1 MLRSLPDA
9 IYLEKVCDLRSAEEL
24 CDLLSTASIR
34 TMLRS
39 SLSRATN
46 LARTRGF
53 KTEAYCQSPAAMQK
67 VLDTFAKYKACAVL
81 RTPKAEQCAPA
92 MQAAID
98 GGFDVRSPAS
108 AASMSPS
115 HRNMHTPDA
124 HPL

>member
-1 MLRSLPDA
+1 MALRMA
-9 IYLEKVCDLRSAEEL
+9 R
-24 CDLLSTASIR
+24 R
-34 TMLRS
+34 TMKS
-39 SLSRATN
+39 A
-46 LARTRGF
+46 
-53 KTEAYCQSPAAMQK
+53 AYMKSPESVTK
-67 VLDTFAKYKACAVL
+67 VMDTFAKYKACAVL

-108 AASMSPS
+108 AASRSPS